1 VKKQRLSWKG
11 RGGKQDFCMLDSHVQ
26 ATTNL
31 SHSFGGSSRSR
42 YLAKAQLEV
51 VLERT
56 ARSVLVQPRDAKQ
69 TILKRRRARR
79 VEARTA
85 VRQW

>member
-1 VKKQRLSWKG
+1 
-11 RGGKQDFCMLDSHVQ
+11 MLDSHVQ

-69 TILKRRRARR
+69 TILKRRR
-79 VEARTA
+79 
-85 VRQW
+85 QP